1 MYDHI
6 FWVDSLLFGIQSIFF
21 YRFSTFWY
29 TIQDFPFKLHLLQ
42 DYDTSS
48 TLQLETSN
56 EKLPYFRGFDKY
68 QGNTMA
74 LVHYRGAENTSE
86 NQEFLQPSNED
97 LPNFRD
103 LTDIKGGTGT
113 LIKKSRR
120 HK

>member
-1 MYDHI
+1 
-6 FWVDSLLFGIQSIFF
+6 
-21 YRFSTFWY
+21 
-29 TIQDFPFKLHLLQ
+29 
-42 DYDTSS
+42 
-48 TLQLETSN
+48 
-56 EKLPYFRGFDKY
+56 
-68 QGNTMA
+68 MA